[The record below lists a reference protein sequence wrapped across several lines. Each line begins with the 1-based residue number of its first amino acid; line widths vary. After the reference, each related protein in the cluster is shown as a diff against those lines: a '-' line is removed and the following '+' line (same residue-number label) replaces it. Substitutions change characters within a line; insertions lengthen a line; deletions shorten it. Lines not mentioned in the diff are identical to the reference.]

1 MVAGLAG
8 LSAGCA
14 TSYGPALSNSGVVPS
29 HDLYLYGSH
38 LAAGGATQVTS
49 DGDSEPPASSALKAS
64 TESHEKAAKS
74 EEKPSKAAVEHDP
87 EATDAGVE
95 ITAGTYRGTD
105 WVTIDLPGFPG
116 SEQVDDKARVV
127 LEKVGDGEYAFKVL
141 DTNSGNELCSIQG
154 TVSDGLIG
162 FELGQ
167 SCFGGILGVP
177 METTLYEGEG
187 RMAGESLE
195 VTLGIELSLTSPDGD
210 DLTGDLSYRFEGKL
224 SEAASPK
231 P

>member
-1 MVAGLAG
+1 MAAGFLV

-29 HDLYLYGSH
+29 RDLYLYGSH
-38 LAAGGATQVTS
+38 LAAGGATRVTS
-49 DGDSEPPASSALKAS
+49 DGDSESAAPDAPTASAEK
-64 TESHEKAAKS
+64 HEKPTKA
-74 EEKPSKAAVEHDP
+74 EEKPSKAAVEHDS
-87 EATDAGVE
+87 EATDTAAE

-127 LEKVGDGEYAFKVL
+127 LEEVGEGEYAFKVL
-141 DTNSGNELCSIQG
+141 DTNSGSELCSIQG
-154 TVSDGLIG
+154 TVSDGLIS

-177 METTLYEGEG
+177 METAIYEGEG

-195 VTLGIELSLTSPDGD
+195 VTLGIELSLTSPEGD
-210 DLTGDLSYRFEGKL
+210 ELTGDLSYRFEGKL